1 MGSSACTYS
10 TVHAFTIT
18 RMGYTTR
25 TLSNTAIA
33 GTLSVSPS
41 HALPF
46 PQLRLTAAGCTG
58 AAQGGTRDLIS
69 SPTSTFIIIISSPT
83 RPLHSSSRNRNPRAL
98 APFLVVHFDFHNLD
112 SSKLYA
118 SGISTWAKSF
128 KLSQPFSDV
137 NDTEKSAFAKGTSS
151 SQPGFIGTITKGLVD
166 TSKNAIK
173 AVQVNKA
180 RHAVSFVVVFRGFD
194 LDLTYITE
202 NIIAMGFP
210 AGYLANECVL
220 NLNQCYRNQME
231 EVIDFL
237 ETRHKGKYK
246 AYNLCSERLYDV
258 SLFEGKV
265 FSHFDDH
272 NCPPIHL
279 ITSFCQSAYSWLK
292 EDIENVVAVHCK
304 AGMARTGLMICS
316 LFLYLKFFP
325 TAEEYMDFYNQ
336 KRCVDGNG
344 LVLPSQIT
352 QLARLPL
359 PKPQNPN
366 RAQMAPLVW
375 LEKVSISGNKGSSH
389 HSWCTEARLKQERTL
404 LGLGSTRQ
412 AQRVVSSRLW
422 RLMHLCSR
430 LEMKTTTKATKE

>member
-58 AAQGGTRDLIS
+58 AAQV
-69 SPTSTFIIIISSPT
+69 
-83 RPLHSSSRNRNPRAL
+83 HSSSRNRNPRAL

-180 RHAVSFVVVFRGFD
+180 RHA
-194 LDLTYITE
+194 
-202 NIIAMGFP
+202 
-210 AGYLANECVL
+210 
-220 NLNQCYRNQME
+220 
-231 EVIDFL
+231 
-237 ETRHKGKYK
+237 GKYK

-258 SLFEGKV
+258 SLFEG
-265 FSHFDDH
+265 
-272 NCPPIHL
+272 
-279 ITSFCQSAYSWLK
+279 
-292 EDIENVVAVHCK
+292 
-304 AGMARTGLMICS
+304 
-316 LFLYLKFFP
+316 KFFP

-344 LVLPSQIT
+344 LVLPSQIRKLPSPGFMVEVV
-352 QLARLPL
+352 LADT
-359 PKPQNPN
+359 NPTTPSSET
-366 RAQMAPLVW
+366 ASKTFLVH
-375 LEKVSISGNKGSSH
+375 GSKA
-389 HSWCTEARLKQERTL
+389 EARENSA
-404 LGLGSTRQ
+404 GSGVN
-412 AQRVVSSRLW
+412 ASSSESSEFKV
-422 RLMHLCSR
+422 MAADASVFSFGD
-430 LEMKTTTKATKE
+430 EDDYESD

>member
-1 MGSSACTYS
+1 MRLSIGVCPETGGLVIVLLSPVGFGDESQLVKTVEAASNTCPSSSSARVGLIIQES
-10 TVHAFTIT
+10 LT
-18 RMGYTTR
+18 RWLTGPEIYRILRRRR
-25 TLSNTAIA
+25 TLTASTPWGHRPVPILLS
-33 GTLSVSPS
+33 TLLQLHEWVTRHAHFPTQPSRAHYPCHPVTPCHSPS
-41 HALPF
+41 SDLLPQDV
-46 PQLRLTAAGCTG
+46 PVQ
-58 AAQGGTRDLIS
+58 
-69 SPTSTFIIIISSPT
+69 
-83 RPLHSSSRNRNPRAL
+83 H
-98 APFLVVHFDFHNLD
+98 
-112 SSKLYA
+112 K
-118 SGISTWAKSF
+118 
-128 KLSQPFSDV
+128 PFSDV

-258 SLFEGKV
+258 SLFEGK
-265 FSHFDDH
+265 
-272 NCPPIHL
+272 
-279 ITSFCQSAYSWLK
+279 

-344 LVLPSQIT
+344 LVLPSQI
-352 QLARLPL
+352 
-359 PKPQNPN
+359 
-366 RAQMAPLVW
+366 LVH
-375 LEKVSISGNKGSSH
+375 GSKA
-389 HSWCTEARLKQERTL
+389 EARENSA
-404 LGLGSTRQ
+404 GSGVN
-412 AQRVVSSRLW
+412 ASSSESSEFKV
-422 RLMHLCSR
+422 MAADASVFSFGD
-430 LEMKTTTKATKE
+430 EDDYESD

>member
-46 PQLRLTAAGCTG
+46 PQLRLTAAGCNG
-58 AAQGGTRDLIS
+58 AAQV
-69 SPTSTFIIIISSPT
+69 
-83 RPLHSSSRNRNPRAL
+83 HSSSRNRNPRAL

-151 SQPGFIGTITKGLVD
+151 SQPGFIGTITTGLVD

-180 RHAVSFVVVFRGFD
+180 RHAVSFVVVFRK
-194 LDLTYITE
+194 E
-202 NIIAMGFP
+202 
-210 AGYLANECVL
+210 GYLANECVL

-237 ETRHKGKYK
+237 ETRHKSKFK
-246 AYNLCSERLYDV
+246 ETHCAISSFFNSEMLMNQLAINTVINYSFV
-258 SLFEGKV
+258 VMLQVIMLKTWWPV
-265 FSHFDDH
+265 SHFDDH

-344 LVLPSQIT
+344 LVLPSQIRKLPSPGFMVEVV
-352 QLARLPL
+352 LADT
-359 PKPQNPN
+359 NPTT
-366 RAQMAPLVW
+366 P
-375 LEKVSISGNKGSSH
+375 SSETA
-389 HSWCTEARLKQERTL
+389 S
-404 LGLGSTRQ
+404 
-412 AQRVVSSRLW
+412 
-422 RLMHLCSR
+422 
-430 LEMKTTTKATKE
+430 KTFVETPAS

>member
-10 TVHAFTIT
+10 TVRAFTIT

-46 PQLRLTAAGCTG
+46 PQLRLTAAGCTV
-58 AAQGGTRDLIS
+58 
-69 SPTSTFIIIISSPT
+69 
-83 RPLHSSSRNRNPRAL
+83 HSSSRNRNPRAL

-166 TSKNAIK
+166 TSKNAVK
-173 AVQVNKA
+173 AVQEG
-180 RHAVSFVVVFRGFD
+180 GFD

-210 AGYLANECVL
+210 AGLANECVS

-258 SLFEGKV
+258 SLFEG
-265 FSHFDDH
+265 
-272 NCPPIHL
+272 
-279 ITSFCQSAYSWLK
+279 K

-344 LVLPSQIT
+344 LVLPSQIRKLPSPGFMVEIV
-352 QLARLPL
+352 LADT
-359 PKPQNPN
+359 NPTTPSSETASKTFVETPAAN
-366 RAQMAPLVW
+366 SSPVELVH
-375 LEKVSISGNKGSSH
+375 GSKA
-389 HSWCTEARLKQERTL
+389 EARENSA
-404 LGLGSTRQ
+404 GSGVN
-412 AQRVVSSRLW
+412 ASSSESSEFKV
-422 RLMHLCSR
+422 MAADASVFSFGD
-430 LEMKTTTKATKE
+430 EDDYESD

>member
-46 PQLRLTAAGCTG
+46 PQLRLTAAGCTV
-58 AAQGGTRDLIS
+58 
-69 SPTSTFIIIISSPT
+69 
-83 RPLHSSSRNRNPRAL
+83 HSSSRNRNPRAL

-258 SLFEGKV
+258 SLFEGK
-265 FSHFDDH
+265 
-272 NCPPIHL
+272 
-279 ITSFCQSAYSWLK
+279 

-344 LVLPSQIT
+344 LVLPSQIRKLPSPGFMVEVV
-352 QLARLPL
+352 LADT
-359 PKPQNPN
+359 NPTTPSSET
-366 RAQMAPLVW
+366 ASKTFLVH
-375 LEKVSISGNKGSSH
+375 GSKA
-389 HSWCTEARLKQERTL
+389 EARENSA
-404 LGLGSTRQ
+404 GSGVN
-412 AQRVVSSRLW
+412 ASSSESSEFKV
-422 RLMHLCSR
+422 MAADASVFSFGD
-430 LEMKTTTKATKE
+430 EDDYESD